1 MHSSGVSA
9 SSRFSSISKSAS
21 LSDMHQAW
29 ASAKITSTLLAS
41 YKVGGGGGGGGSGGG
56 GGVTQGRELRVAV
69 VAQCERGRRFISKDD
84 GAWCVQGVGG

>member
-41 YKVGGGGGGGGSGGG
+41 YKVGGVGEGGGAV
-56 GGVTQGRELRVAV
+56 GGV
-69 VAQCERGRRFISKDD
+69 
-84 GAWCVQGVGG
+84 